1 MNNKISL
8 ILPTLGEREEEL
20 ERLIVSLNKQIY
32 KEFEVVFVTQ
42 GNHDELEKILKL
54 SNFKYKQIKL
64 NRKGLSLAR
73 NEGIKHITGEIV
85 TFSDDD
91 CWYPENAF
99 ELVME
104 EFKSRDVEALS
115 FQIFDPESKQY
126 YKAYRQNPVD
136 VLDFRG
142 VLKISSIEFFIN
154 LNKIKTE
161 DLNFDERF
169 GLGAQYPSGEEN
181 ILLADLLQKKYKV
194 SYINQI
200 IVFHK
205 KKTSETK
212 LINSR
217 TFIGKGPLF
226 KRMRGTVPAIC
237 MLTVFLL
244 KKFYLTEKPISSF
257 RKGLREL
264 LDFKR

>member
-1 MNNKISL
+1 MNKKISL
-8 ILPTLGEREEEL
+8 ILPTLGEREKEL
-20 ERLIVSLNKQIY
+20 KRLINSLNKQGY

-42 GNHDELEKILKL
+42 GNHKELEKVFKL
-54 SNFKYKQIKL
+54 CNFKYTQIRL
-64 NRKGLSLAR
+64 NRKGLSFAR
-73 NEGIKHITGEIV
+73 NEGIKRITGGIV

-91 CWYPENAF
+91 CWYPENAL
-99 ELVME
+99 ELVVK
-104 EFKSRDVEALS
+104 EFENRDVEALS

-154 LNKIKTE
+154 LNKVKKE

-181 ILLADLLQKKYKV
+181 ILLADLLKKKYKV
-194 SYINQI
+194 SYINQV

-205 KKTSETK
+205 KKTSENQ
-212 LINSR
+212 LINSK

-226 KRMRGTVPAIC
+226 KRMRGTIPAIC
-237 MLTVFLL
+237 MLIVFLL
-244 KKFYLTEKPISSF
+244 RKFSITEKPMYSF
-257 RKGLREL
+257 RKSLKEL
-264 LDFKR
+264 LTFK

>member
-8 ILPTLGEREEEL
+8 ILPTLGEREEEFK
-20 ERLIVSLNKQIY
+20 RLIVSLNKQIY

-42 GNHDELEKILKL
+42 GNHDELEKILTL

-64 NRKGLSLAR
+64 NRKGLSFAR
-73 NEGIKHITGEIV
+73 NEGIKHITGGIV

-91 CWYPENAF
+91 CWYPENAL
-99 ELVME
+99 ELVVK
-104 EFKSRDVEALS
+104 EFENRDVEALS
-115 FQIFDPESKQY
+115 FQIFDPESEQY
-126 YKAYRQNPVD
+126 YKAYRQNSVD

-154 LNKIKTE
+154 LNKVKKE

-212 LINSR
+212 LISSR

-226 KRMRGTVPAIC
+226 KRMRGTIPAIC

-244 KKFYLTEKPISSF
+244 RKFSITEKPISSF
-257 RKGLREL
+257 RKSLKEL
-264 LDFKR
+264 LDFKQ

>member
-1 MNNKISL
+1 
-8 ILPTLGEREEEL
+8 
-20 ERLIVSLNKQIY
+20 
-32 KEFEVVFVTQ
+32 
-42 GNHDELEKILKL
+42 
-54 SNFKYKQIKL
+54 
-64 NRKGLSLAR
+64 
-73 NEGIKHITGEIV
+73 
-85 TFSDDD
+85 
-91 CWYPENAF
+91 
-99 ELVME
+99 ME

-154 LNKIKTE
+154 LNKVKTE

-217 TFIGKGPLF
+217 TFIGKG
-226 KRMRGTVPAIC
+226 RY
-237 MLTVFLL
+237 L
-244 KKFYLTEKPISSF
+244 K
-257 RKGLREL
+257 G
-264 LDFKR
+264 